1 MDKWFCSTCKVEAE
15 EVSDIHL
22 IYGEVDL
29 PPGVGYRCPSCGVE
43 FLDGDYVVN
52 ELNSAEQML
61 EGK

>member
-1 MDKWFCSTCKVEAE
+1 MDWICSKCNVKMEDVD
-15 EVSDIHL
+15 DIIL

-29 PPGVGYRCPSCGVE
+29 PPGRGHRCPSCNVE
-43 FLDGDYVVN
+43 FLDGEYVVE